1 MFKSVSNTNEVSSSS
16 DSTPSLNNTSSTS
29 IAKMQTEPK
38 LNCIFEWKTVI

>member
-1 MFKSVSNTNEVSSSS
+1 MFKSVSNTNEVSSS

>member
-1 MFKSVSNTNEVSSSS
+1 MFKNVSNTNEVSSS